1 MSDAEEMQ
9 ARLDTLEA
17 HIAHQDQ
24 VLEDLSDVATKQW
37 SEITALKERLERL
50 NNRFQE
56 MEAGIDD
63 APEEEPPPP
72 HY

>member
-24 VLEDLSDVATKQW
+24 VLEELSDVATKQW

-72 HY
+72 HH